1 MVHVY
6 PTNRR
11 RSTGKPQKRQ
21 SHTSYTHDCFSLPY
35 TLYTSYFEV
44 SPFYNCMVF
53 KTVYLILTK
62 GEGKDEF
69 VPLYA
74 MNVYG
79 VKSQFHAPAALLLRK
94 NHPVPIE

>member
-1 MVHVY
+1 
-6 PTNRR
+6 
-11 RSTGKPQKRQ
+11 
-21 SHTSYTHDCFSLPY
+21 
-35 TLYTSYFEV
+35 
-44 SPFYNCMVF
+44 MVF